1 MRRTYKRGIRRIYM
15 PCIGSEKDT
24 TPNDSMPV
32 SICHAYTINSNIGDT
47 IVAYYIQNA
56 INHSLFLFTV

>member
-1 MRRTYKRGIRRIYM
+1 M